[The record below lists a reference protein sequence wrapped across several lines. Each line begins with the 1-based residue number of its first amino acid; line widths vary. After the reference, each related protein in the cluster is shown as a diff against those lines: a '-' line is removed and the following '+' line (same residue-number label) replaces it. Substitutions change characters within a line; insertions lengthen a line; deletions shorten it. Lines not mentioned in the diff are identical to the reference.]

1 VKEECVAAIDS
12 SAPGWTPGA
21 DCDSRGEGLDVDI
34 KLVVS
39 PANGI
44 NRPDDRIDLGTILGH
59 GDQIGEIV
67 NVATSTP
74 VICRFA
80 GRLIARLALEGERV
94 DTGQPIAWL
103 EVEAGDT

>member
-1 VKEECVAAIDS
+1 MAAIDS
-12 SAPGWTPGA
+12 SAPGWATGA
-21 DCDSRGEGLDVDI
+21 DGDSRGEVLDVDI

-44 NRPDDRIDLGTILGH
+44 NRPDERIDLGAILGR
-59 GDQIGEIV
+59 GDQIGVIV
-67 NVATSTP
+67 NGATPTP

-103 EVEAGDT
+103 EVEAGEPS